1 MASYQYVAYNV
12 NGERMQ
18 GVIEAV
24 TEKSAEEL
32 LWGMDYTV
40 ITLRQK
46 QSRRSLAD
54 IMPSVFGVKKR
65 DLIIFS
71 RQLATLVESGIP
83 IVRSLQLLGEQVDNK
98 AFGRALQEMLEDLRK
113 GVSLSEAIRKHTQ
126 IFPPLFSRMIEVGE
140 RTGNISLVLRQMATH
155 MEKEDAILRKIR
167 SAMAYPAFVFSAA
180 IGVVILLIVVALPPM
195 MGLFET
201 FDMELPL
208 PTRVL
213 MAITDFTTAHGT
225 TLGIA
230 GVVLLVFMVWFGS
243 TAVGKRLKD
252 TLALKIPLIKKVTLE
267 GAAARLSRTMSVLLR
282 AGLSL
287 PEILEMCARTMGNIL
302 IREAI
307 TEVRDEMMQ
316 GQGLSGPL
324 SKHKVFPGML
334 VQMVRVGEEAGT
346 LDDNLETMANFYEE
360 EVDRAVEALSSAME
374 PALMVFIGGV
384 VGFVAVATVMPMYS
398 IIGSVG

>member
-1 MASYQYVAYNV
+1 VASYQYVAYNV
-12 NGERMQ
+12 NGERIR

-54 IMPSVFGVKKR
+54 IMPSMFGVKKR
-65 DLIIFS
+65 DLIVFS

-98 AFGRALQEMLEDLRK
+98 TFGKAIREVTEDLRQ
-113 GVSLSEAIRKHTQ
+113 GVSLSDAIQKHTQ

-180 IGVVILLIVVALPPM
+180 IGVVVLLIVVALPPM
-195 MGLFET
+195 MSLFET
-201 FDMELPL
+201 FDTELPL

-213 MAITDFTTAHGT
+213 MAITDFTTSNST
-225 TLGIA
+225 TLAIV
-230 GVVLLVFMVWFGS
+230 GVVLLVFSVWFAA

-252 TLALKIPLIKKVTLE
+252 ILALKIPLIKKVTLQ
-267 GAAARLSRTMSVLLR
+267 GGAARLSRTMSVLLR
-282 AGLSL
+282 AGLAL

-307 TEVRDEMMQ
+307 ADVRDEMIQ
-316 GQGLSGPL
+316 GHGLSGPL

-374 PALMVFIGGV
+374 PALMVFIGGI
-384 VGFVAVATVMPMYS
+384 VGFVAVATIMPMYS
-398 IIGSVG
+398 ILGAVG